1 MAMSREQH
9 VRFLGITVS
18 DGQLAA
24 VRDVVVSGGG
34 LSRMKLAATVCER
47 LGWTRGN
54 GKPKVRECREWLE
67 RLETSGELTLPVKRA
82 GRPVGS
88 KTSIPA
94 RTVAP
99 VEIHG
104 TVADL
109 GPVRV
114 ECVKSLEGR
123 TLFRELIGH
132 YHYLG
137 YRVPFGAQ
145 LRYLVYGKR
154 EDPLGCLLF
163 TSPAWRMAPRDQWI
177 GWDDAT
183 RRRNLTRIVCNSRFL
198 ILPWVRV
205 KNLASAVLAL
215 AMGKLGGNWL
225 AAYGVTPLLVETFVD
240 ERRFAG
246 TCYRAANFVDIGITA
261 GRGRMDRHN
270 QRQGAEPKR
279 IFVYPLRRDSRRL
292 LVEG

>member
-1 MAMSREQH
+1 M
-9 VRFLGITVS
+9 
-18 DGQLAA
+18 
-24 VRDVVVSGGG
+24 
-34 LSRMKLAATVCER
+34 
-47 LGWTRGN
+47 
-54 GKPKVRECREWLE
+54 
-67 RLETSGELTLPVKRA
+67 
-82 GRPVGS
+82 
-88 KTSIPA
+88 
-94 RTVAP
+94 
-99 VEIHG
+99 
-104 TVADL
+104 
-109 GPVRV
+109 
-114 ECVKSLEGR
+114 
-123 TLFRELIGH
+123 
-132 YHYLG
+132 
-137 YRVPFGAQ
+137 
-145 LRYLVYGKR
+145 
-154 EDPLGCLLF
+154 
-163 TSPAWRMAPRDQWI
+163 
-177 GWDDAT
+177 
-183 RRRNLTRIVCNSRFL
+183 CNSRFL